1 MNLPDLA
8 LQIAYGRVAWA
19 LVAAAILL
27 ALVPRPSRRT
37 VAGVGVAS
45 LALMA
50 LPGAASPAWWLA
62 LAFQYPSGV
71 AVGCALLALADRWR
85 GRAVAPLLPPALALT
100 IVAAGTLLYL
110 DAFGVVALGLYY
122 AGFGGAGAPLLSCA
136 AIAACAAAIIYG
148 RGRHGAAVLM
158 AGLLLYALARLPT
171 GNLWDALL
179 DPLLWTWALISAGA
193 AVVRHVVAWRAR
205 AVPAAVQA
213 EPASVPAAAIEQLHI
228 EQLQTARE

>member
-19 LVAAAILL
+19 LVAAALLL
-27 ALVPRPSRRT
+27 ALLPQPSRRT
-37 VAGVGVAS
+37 IAGIGLAS
-45 LALMA
+45 LVLMA
-50 LPGAASPAWWLA
+50 LPGPASPAYWLV
-62 LAFQYPSGV
+62 LAFQFPSGV
-71 AVGCALLALADRWR
+71 ALGCALLALADRWR
-85 GRAVAPLLPPALALT
+85 GRAVAPLLPPAFALA

-122 AGFGGAGAPLLSCA
+122 AGFGGTGAPLLSCA
-136 AIAACAAAIIYG
+136 AIVACGAAVIYG
-148 RGRHGAAVLM
+148 WGRHGAAALV
-158 AGLLLYALARLPT
+158 AGLLLYALPRLPT

-193 AVVRHVVAWRAR
+193 AAVRYVAAWRAR

-213 EPASVPAAAIEQLHI
+213 EPASVPVAAI